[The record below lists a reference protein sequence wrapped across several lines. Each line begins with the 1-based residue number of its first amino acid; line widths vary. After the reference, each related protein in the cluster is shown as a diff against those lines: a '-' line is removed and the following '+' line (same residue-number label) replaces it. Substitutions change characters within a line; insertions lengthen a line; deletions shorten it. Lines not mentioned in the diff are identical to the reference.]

1 MKRLFCDVANG
12 QRLGMKMESGCNRTF
27 AAPAKLATSGAAD
40 GNLPVRRG
48 AVRLRNDK
56 GALRMNVGMRVRGGL
71 LAALITCAVPVVA
84 ATLASMLVSSPVAA
98 QTVDSIQ
105 VEGNRRVEL
114 ETIRSYFKPGPGGKL
129 DQGRIDDGLKAL
141 IETGL
146 FQDVRINQAG
156 GRLVVTVVENPVIG
170 RLAFEGNKKVKDD
183 QLSAEIQSKP
193 RGTLSR
199 PMVQS
204 DAQRIAEIYR
214 HQGRYDVQ
222 VTPEIIE
229 QPNNRVDLIF
239 TITEGSKTGVKS
251 VEFVGNSFYSSYRLK
266 DVIKTR
272 ESNILSFLGGAD
284 LYDPDRI
291 EADRDLIRRYYL
303 KHGFADVQVVAALTE
318 YDPERKGFLVTF
330 KIEEG
335 QQYRVATVDFRSSIA
350 TLDGDSLRGFSHIFV
365 GSLYNAEALE
375 KSVEEMQ
382 IEASRRGYA
391 FAIVKP
397 RGDRNF
403 DAHTV
408 SITFAIDEGPRT
420 YIERIN
426 VRGNT
431 RTRDYV
437 IRREFDISE
446 GDAYNRALVD
456 RAERRLKN
464 LDFFKT
470 VKITT
475 EPGSSSDRVIL
486 IVDLEEKSTG
496 DFSVSGGYSTTD
508 GPLAEVSVSER
519 NFLGRGLYAKASVTY
534 GEFARGLTISLVEPY
549 LLDYRVALGL
559 DMFYREQLANSYI
572 SYGTKTIGFSPRL
585 GFGLRED
592 LTLQVR
598 YSLYQTTV
606 DLPSYLSN
614 CNNLFPT
621 PGGPTNPA
629 GLPFFPTPNYINQ
642 VDGPGFTADP
652 TGNAQNGL
660 LPGCLSDGESSLPVR
675 QELASGATWTS
686 AVGYSLDYNT
696 LDNNKNPTDGL
707 FIDFKQDFAGVGG
720 DVSYIKSTIDAK
732 YYAPLVADVVGLIH
746 VQSGMLNQMGNYGIR
761 MLDNFQMGPNLIR
774 GFAPNGIGP
783 RDLTFFPF
791 TGTGDALGGTKYWGA
806 SAELQMPF
814 WFLPK
819 EVGLKGAIYA
829 DAGSLWDYKGP
840 TSWAATGEINGM
852 VPNNNFGKPG
862 QPQFVYC
869 ACAMQ
874 FDDSNVVRTSVG
886 VGLIWASPFGPLRF
900 DFAVPITKGK
910 YDVVQEFK
918 FGGGTSF

>member
-1 MKRLFCDVANG
+1 
-12 QRLGMKMESGCNRTF
+12 
-27 AAPAKLATSGAAD
+27 
-40 GNLPVRRG
+40 
-48 AVRLRNDK
+48 
-56 GALRMNVGMRVRGGL
+56 MNVGMRVRGGL
-71 LAALITCAVPVVA
+71 LAALIMFAVPVA
-84 ATLASMLVSSPVAA
+84 ATLAAMLASSPVLA
-98 QTVDSIQ
+98 QTVASIQ

-114 ETIRSYFKPGPGGKL
+114 ETIRSYFKAGPGGRL
-129 DQGRIDDGLKAL
+129 DQAQIDDGLKAL

-146 FQDVRINQAG
+146 FQDVRISQAG

-170 RLAFEGNKKVKDD
+170 RVAFEGNKKIKDE
-183 QLSAEIQSKP
+183 QLSAEVQSKP

-214 HQGRYDVQ
+214 RSGRYDVR
-222 VTPEIIE
+222 VVPEIIE
-229 QPNNRVDLIF
+229 QPNNRVDLVF
-239 TITEGSKTGVKS
+239 TITEGAKTGVKS
-251 VEFVGNSFYSSYRLK
+251 IEFIGNNTYSSYRLK
-266 DVIKTR
+266 DVIKTH
-272 ESNILSFLGGAD
+272 ESNLLSFLGGGD
-284 LYDPDRI
+284 VYDPDRV

-335 QQYRVATVDFRSSIA
+335 QQYRVASVNFQSSIA
-350 TLDGDSLRGFSHIFV
+350 TLDGNALRSFSRVNV

-391 FAIVKP
+391 FAIVRP

-403 DAHTV
+403 ESHTV

-464 LDFFKT
+464 LDFFKN

-486 IVDLEEKSTG
+486 VVELEEKSTG

-508 GPLAEVSVSER
+508 GALAEVSVSER
-519 NFLGRGLYAKASVTY
+519 NFLGRGLFAKAAVTY
-534 GEFARGLTISLVEPY
+534 GQFARGYSLSFVDPY

-559 DMFYREQLANSYI
+559 DLFQRQQLANSFI
-572 SYGTKTIGFSPRL
+572 SYGTSTIGFSPRL
-585 GFGLRED
+585 GFALRED
-592 LTLQVR
+592 LSLQLR
-598 YSLYQTTV
+598 YSIYQQKIS
-606 DLPSYLSN
+606 LPPTLAN
-614 CNNLFPT
+614 CNNTQFLADGVT
-621 PGGPTNPA
+621 PNPA
-629 GLPFFPTPNYINQ
+629 FNPSPAF
-642 VDGPGFTADP
+642 A
-652 TGNAQNGL
+652 NANGISLVSTNGL
-660 LPGCLSDGESSLPVR
+660 GCYADGEASLPVR
-675 QELASGATWTS
+675 KELAGGKTLTS
-686 AVGYSLDYNT
+686 AIGYSLNYNT

-707 FIDFKQDFAGVGG
+707 LIDFKQDFAGVGG
-720 DVSYIKSTIDAK
+720 DVTYLKSAVDGK
-732 YYAPLVADVVGLIH
+732 YYMPLVADIVGLVHLQGGI
-746 VQSGMLNQMGNYGIR
+746 LNKIGNSEIR
-761 MLDNFQMGPNLIR
+761 MLDHFQMGPNLVR

-783 RDLTFFPF
+783 RDINPF
-791 TGTGDALGGTKYWGA
+791 GTMDALGGTKYWGA
-806 SAELQMPF
+806 SYELQMPF

-819 EVGLKGAIYA
+819 EVGLKGAVYA
-829 DAGSLWDYKGP
+829 DAGGLFDYKGP
-840 TSWAATGEINGM
+840 TTWTFTNEVTTPANSNCIRPTTNPPTSGTCTGL
-852 VPNNNFGKPG
+852 
-862 QPQFVYC
+862 VY
-869 ACAMQ
+869 
-874 FDDSNVVRTSVG
+874 DSSNVVRTSVG
-886 VGLIWASPFGPLRF
+886 IGLIWASPFGPLRF
-900 DFAVPITKGK
+900 DYAVPLTKGQF
-910 YDVVQEFK
+910 DRVQQFK

>member
-1 MKRLFCDVANG
+1 
-12 QRLGMKMESGCNRTF
+12 
-27 AAPAKLATSGAAD
+27 
-40 GNLPVRRG
+40 
-48 AVRLRNDK
+48 
-56 GALRMNVGMRVRGGL
+56 MNVGMRVRGGL
-71 LAALITCAVPVVA
+71 LAALIMFAVPVA
-84 ATLASMLVSSPVAA
+84 ATLSAVVNASPAAA
-98 QTVDSIQ
+98 QSVSSIQ
-105 VEGNRRVEL
+105 VEGNRRVEV
-114 ETIRSYFKPGPGGKL
+114 ETIRSYFKPGPGGRL
-129 DQGRIDDGLKAL
+129 DQARIDDGLKAL

-146 FQDVRINQAG
+146 FQDVRISQPG
-156 GRLVVTVVENPVIG
+156 GHLLVTVVENPVIG
-170 RLAFEGNKKVKDD
+170 RIAFEGNKKVKDE
-183 QLSAEIQSKP
+183 QLTAEIQSKP

-214 HQGRYDVQ
+214 RSGRYDISVN
-222 VTPEIIE
+222 PEIIE
-229 QPNNRVDLIF
+229 QPNNRVDLVF
-239 TITEGSKTGVKS
+239 TITEGGKTGVKS
-251 VEFVGNSFYSSYRLK
+251 VDFIGNSAYSSYRLK
-266 DVIKTR
+266 DIIKTH
-272 ESNILSFLGGAD
+272 ESNLLSFLGGGD
-284 LYDPDRI
+284 VYDPDRV
-291 EADRDLIRRYYL
+291 EADRDLIRRFYL

-318 YDPERKGFLVTF
+318 YDPEKKGFLVTF

-335 QQYRVATVDFRSSIA
+335 QQYRVATVNFQSSIG
-350 TLDGDSLRGFSHIFV
+350 TLDGNSLSSFSHVFV

-391 FAIVKP
+391 FAIVRP

-403 DAHTV
+403 EAHTV

-437 IRREFDISE
+437 IRREFDLSE

-464 LDFFKT
+464 LDFFKS

-508 GPLAEVSVSER
+508 GALAEVSISER
-519 NFLGRGLYAKASVTY
+519 NFLGRGLFAKASVTY
-534 GEFARGLTISLVEPY
+534 GQFARGYSLSLVEPY

-559 DMFYREQLANSYI
+559 DFFQRQQLANNFI
-572 SYGTKTIGFSPRL
+572 SYGTKTLGFSPRL

-592 LTLQVR
+592 LSLQLR
-598 YSLYQTTV
+598 YSIYQQQIQ
-606 DLPSYLSN
+606 LPANLAN
-614 CNNLFPT
+614 CNNII
-621 PGGPTNPA
+621 GGNGLLAFNPSPA
-629 GLPFFPTPNYINQ
+629 FIAANAANGITI
-642 VDGPGFTADP
+642 VDP
-652 TGNAQNGL
+652 TGTGL
-660 LPGCLSDGESSLPVR
+660 GCFSDGEASLPVR
-675 QELASGATWTS
+675 KELQAGQTLTS
-686 AVGYSLDYNT
+686 AVGYSLNYNT

-707 FIDFKQDFAGVGG
+707 NIDFKQDFAGLGG
-720 DVSYIKSTIDAK
+720 DVRYLKSAVDAK
-732 YYAPLVADVVGLIH
+732 YYTPLVADIVGLIH
-746 VQSGMLNQMGNYGIR
+746 VQGGILNSVGSDIR
-761 MLDNFQMGPNLIR
+761 MLDHFQMGPNLVR

-783 RDLTFFPF
+783 RDINPF
-791 TGTGDALGGTKYWGA
+791 GTQDALGGTKYWGA

-814 WFLPK
+814 WFLPR
-819 EVGLKGAIYA
+819 EVGLKGAVYA

-840 TSWAATGEINGM
+840 TSWAQTGEVN
-852 VPNNNFGKPG
+852 VPGCIRPTTNPVSAGTCTGLN
-862 QPQFVYC
+862 
-869 ACAMQ
+869 
-874 FDDSNVVRTSVG
+874 FDDGNLVRTSVG

-900 DFAVPITKGK
+900 DYAVPLTKGAN
-910 YDVVQEFK
+910 DRVQQFK

>member
-1 MKRLFCDVANG
+1 L
-12 QRLGMKMESGCNRTF
+12 
-27 AAPAKLATSGAAD
+27 
-40 GNLPVRRG
+40 GNLPVRWDAIRHW
-48 AVRLRNDK
+48 NDK
-56 GALRMNVGMRVRGGL
+56 GAWRMKVGMRVRGGFL
-71 LAALITCAVPVVA
+71 VALMLFAVPVA
-84 ATLASMLVSSPVAA
+84 ATLAPLFVSPAAA
-98 QTVDSIQ
+98 QAVSSIQ
-105 VEGNRRVEL
+105 VEGNRRVEV
-114 ETIRSYFKPGPGGKL
+114 ETIRSYFKSGPGGRL
-129 DQGRIDDGLKAL
+129 DQAQIDDGLKAL

-146 FQDVRINQAG
+146 FQDVKISQSG
-156 GRLVVTVVENPVIG
+156 GHLVVTVVENPVIG
-170 RLAFEGNKKVKDD
+170 RVAFEGNKKIKDE
-183 QLSAEIQSKP
+183 QLTAEIQSKP

-204 DAQRIAEIYR
+204 DAQRIVEIYR
-214 HQGRYDVQ
+214 HSGRYDVR
-222 VTPEIIE
+222 VNPEIIE
-229 QPNNRVDLIF
+229 QPNNRVDLVF
-239 TITEGSKTGVKS
+239 TITEGEKTGVKS
-251 VEFVGNSFYSSYRLK
+251 VEFVGNSAYSSYRLK
-266 DVIKTR
+266 DVIKTH
-272 ESNILSFLGGAD
+272 EWNLLSFLGGGD
-284 LYDPDRI
+284 VYDPDRV
-291 EADRDLIRRYYL
+291 EADRDLIRRFYL

-318 YDPERKGFLVTF
+318 YDPARKGFLVTF

-335 QQYRVATVDFRSSIA
+335 RQYRVASVNFESSIP
-350 TLDGDSLRGFSHIFV
+350 TLDGSSLRSFSRVDI

-391 FAIVKP
+391 FAIVRP

-464 LDFFKT
+464 LDFFKS
-470 VKITT
+470 VKVTT
-475 EPGSSSDRVIL
+475 EPGSSSDRVVL

-508 GPLAEVSVSER
+508 GALAEVSISER
-519 NFLGRGLYAKASVTY
+519 NFLGRGLFAKAAVTY
-534 GEFARGLTISLVEPY
+534 GQFARGLSLSFVEPY
-549 LLDYRVALGL
+549 LLDYRVALGI
-559 DMFYREQLANSYI
+559 DAFYRQQLANNFI
-572 SYGTKTIGFSPRL
+572 SYGTSTVGFSPRL
-585 GFGLRED
+585 GFALRED
-592 LTLQVR
+592 LSLQLR
-598 YSLYQTTV
+598 YSLYQQTIS
-606 DLPSYLSN
+606 LPSALDN
-614 CNNLFPT
+614 CNNIL
-621 PGGPTNPA
+621 GPSFN
-629 GLPFFPTPNYINQ
+629 PTPNYIRD
-642 VDGPGFTADP
+642 VLGGVDP
-652 TGNAQNGL
+652 TGNAQAGL

-675 QELASGATWTS
+675 RELSQGAALTS
-686 AVGYSLDYNT
+686 ALGYSLNYNT

-707 FIDFKQDFAGVGG
+707 LIDFKQDFAGVGG
-720 DVSYIKSTIDAK
+720 DVSYLKTAIDGK
-732 YYAPLVADVVGLIH
+732 YYAPLVADIVGLVH
-746 VQSGMLNQMGNYGIR
+746 LQSGMLNQIGNNQLR
-761 MLDNFQMGPNLIR
+761 MLDQFQMGPNLVR

-819 EVGLKGAIYA
+819 EVGLKGAVYA
-829 DAGSLWDYKGP
+829 DAGSLWDYQGP
-840 TSWAATGEINGM
+840 TTWAATGEVNGLVNGKPCNCGM
-852 VPNNNFGKPG
+852 V
-862 QPQFVYC
+862 
-869 ACAMQ
+869 
-874 FDDSNVVRTSVG
+874 FDDTNVIRTSVG

-900 DFAVPITKGK
+900 DYAIPITKGK
-910 YDVVQEFK
+910 FDIVQQFK